1 MIRDM
6 MLFSIILLV
15 LYVLCFDFLE
25 ILFDCNLL
33 YRIFLILNLR
43 FLFDDEFVLLFLVCL
58 FDLLCVVVLFNDVL

>member
-1 MIRDM
+1 
-6 MLFSIILLV
+6 MLFSIILLA
-15 LYVLCFDFLE
+15 
-25 ILFDCNLL
+25 LFDCNLL

>member
-1 MIRDM
+1 